1 MKSGAVFQCVP
12 NISEGRR
19 AEVITSAAESIA
31 SIGGVKLLDYSSDTD
46 HNRSVFTL
54 LGCAEGIGKSIL
66 KLYEIAL
73 ECIDMHKHK
82 GVHPRIGAVDVV
94 PFVPIE
100 NASMEDAKEL
110 ASSVAREVA
119 DRFSVPIYLYGES
132 ALKSERVSLAYLR
145 RGGWEALEKEGLA
158 SPERYPDLGP
168 ARLHE
173 RLGASCFG
181 ARGPLVAFNVFL
193 NTQDVSV
200 AKSVA
205 KRLRAGTG
213 GLAFVK
219 ALGLA
224 IPSQGCMQV
233 SMNLTNPSRTALY
246 TALEMVRM
254 EARRFGVAVL
264 RSELIGVM
272 SLAAACDSLS
282 YYMQLPELTPGR
294 ILENG
299 LLELH
304 RPQSGI

>member
-145 RGGWEALEKEGLA
+145 RGGGSREGGVGQPGTLPRLRTG
-158 SPERYPDLGP
+158 SP
-168 ARLHE
+168 ARAAR
-173 RLGASCFG
+173 RLLF
-181 ARGPLVAFNVFL
+181 RGP
-193 NTQDVSV
+193 
-200 AKSVA
+200 
-205 KRLRAGTG
+205 R
-213 GLAFVK
+213 
-219 ALGLA
+219 
-224 IPSQGCMQV
+224 PSG
-233 SMNLTNPSRTALY
+233 
-246 TALEMVRM
+246 
-254 EARRFGVAVL
+254 
-264 RSELIGVM
+264 
-272 SLAAACDSLS
+272 SL
-282 YYMQLPELTPGR
+282 
-294 ILENG
+294 
-299 LLELH
+299 
-304 RPQSGI
+304 